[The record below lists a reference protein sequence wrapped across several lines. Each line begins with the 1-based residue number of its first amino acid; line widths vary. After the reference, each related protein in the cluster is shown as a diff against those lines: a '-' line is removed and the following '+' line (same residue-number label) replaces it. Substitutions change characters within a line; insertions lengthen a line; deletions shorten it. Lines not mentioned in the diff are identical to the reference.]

1 MKEVLKNKIDE
12 FFLKVKIPYFSFLV
26 FRNKELEKLA
36 KELENKVNKLIGL
49 QTRVSN
55 LESLFQYSVIRNI
68 DLVSY
73 YGDLY
78 FWYTKDQSYEW
89 IKAAPST
96 IINYTPSEKDFVL
109 PELCEDTITESY
121 EKYDLNQSKLFE
133 MDLKNFL
140 FLHLWWNNIDFTYL
154 DIGANVGTTTVPA
167 AKFFQKYQR
176 DNKIISFEPG
186 IVYDL
191 LKNTIK
197 INSISK
203 LVTLEK
209 IAVGNETKPVVIKS
223 LLEHSE
229 SNSIIDFRKYCPDML
244 LASCNLVDSVRLDEY
259 IREKQIKNDLVVKID
274 TEGNDWFVIQGMNK
288 LIPQQVAII
297 IMEYTPTLLQEFIEP
312 EDVLNYLNQ
321 EYLLLNMLTFT
332 PYPYWRCSLIGED
345 LNSFKK
351 FAQQVK
357 EFSRGWTDV
366 LALRRNLPNLNLL
379 TTRLTNNMKNNWF
392 TKDN

>member
-1 MKEVLKNKIDE
+1 MKQLLKNKIE
-12 FFLKVKIPYFSFLV
+12 QFLLRVKIPYFSFLV
-26 FRNKELEKLA
+26 LRNKELEERA
-36 KELENKVNKLIGL
+36 KQLEKKIEETIQL

-89 IKAAPST
+89 LKPAPSAR
-96 IINYTPSEKDFVL
+96 INYTPSEKDFIL
-109 PELCEDTITESY
+109 PESCEYTITESY

-140 FLHLWWNNIDFTYL
+140 FLHLWLNEIDFTYV

-176 DNKIISFEPG
+176 ENKIISFEPG

-197 INSISK
+197 INRISE

-209 IAVGNETKPVVIKS
+209 LAIGNETKPVVIKS

-229 SNSIIDFRKYCPDML
+229 SNSIIDFSTDSPDML

-259 IREKQIKNDLVVKID
+259 IQEKQIKNDLVIKID

-297 IMEYTPTLLQEFIEP
+297 IMEYTPTLLQKFIEP
-312 EDVLNYLNQ
+312 EDVLNYLNG

-345 LNSFKK
+345 MNSFKK

-379 TTRLTNNMKNNWF
+379 TTRLTNNLKNNWF